1 MEILKPMWITTNALF
16 PLITINKEPYQLTII
31 CIYQANRIPIYCIK
45 TTLVLLNSN
54 KLITFSSKLYKPLVP
69 SSKCYSLVIY
79 QRNFK
84 LNKDK
89 ARFNIV
95 FKLIASPNERWL
107 LVDRIVQRSGFME
120 RWQKW

>member
-16 PLITINKEPYQLTII
+16 SLITINKEPYQLTII

-69 SSKCYSLVIY
+69 SSKFYSLVIY

-84 LNKDK
+84 LNK

>member
-16 PLITINKEPYQLTII
+16 SLITINKEPYQLTII

>member
-1 MEILKPMWITTNALF
+1 MWITTNALF

-84 LNKDK
+84 LYK

>member
-16 PLITINKEPYQLTII
+16 SLITINKEPYQLTII

-69 SSKCYSLVIY
+69 SSKFYSLVIY

-84 LNKDK
+84 LYK